1 VDASIR
7 AVLDLVGGRGS
18 DIALLFRYCRGA
30 GPQAPSVDA
39 LDAAA
44 ARIIETR
51 KDSYE
56 RLWRGLRPTQR
67 RILVAIG
74 CGASPRSDD
83 RLVEAAEI
91 SKGWVSS
98 ILRSLET
105 RQVLFREKTGLRF
118 VDSYFAGYL
127 RRTFSAQ

>member
-1 VDASIR
+1 MA
-7 AVLDLVGGRGS
+7 AGGGRISLCCFG
-18 DIALLFRYCRGA
+18 IAGGA

-67 RILVAIG
+67 HILVAIG

-105 RQVLFREKTGLRF
+105 RQVLVREKTSLRF
-118 VDSYFAGYL
+118 VDPYFAGYL
-127 RRTFSAQ
+127 RRTFAAQ